1 MPAKKPVKAY
11 QHRDAKRAH
20 IPSAEEA
27 GYEAGSDKVA
37 GGPDSLRLPLNPVLT
52 RGQDPELFWKHKY
65 ATDERLGGLLDQLDA
80 ALKSGDTAAARNLL
94 EQTRETIQQRYTLED
109 DDSRQIDIRS
119 LYRHEHISPEQ
130 VMSGLWRVAGPESP
144 ATSHSPQATQLEL
157 FGNAIAHEEL
167 DKVGD
172 YYTHSD
178 GWTNRLI
185 QGDSHLVM
193 SSLLEREGMAGQVQ
207 CIYIDPP
214 YGIKYGS
221 NWQMRLNNRT
231 VTDGKDE
238 DLSGE
243 PEQIKAFRDTW
254 ELGIHSY
261 LGYLRDRLLVA
272 RELLHES
279 GSCFVQIS
287 DENVHLVRCLMDEV
301 FGSENFVS
309 LINFR
314 KTTSASGE
322 RLSSVSDYLIWYAKS
337 IDSMKSRPLYSE
349 RAGEGW
355 VNYNYLKLPDGT
367 HRRMSP
373 EESASW
379 KSVPEGARIY
389 RRDNLT
395 SQRPAGGTDV
405 RSFPF
410 EGKSYTPGKGTFK
423 TDEAGLTRLAA
434 AKRLEAYGVTL
445 AYRRF
450 ADDFPYIPLSNLWE
464 DTLTG
469 GYAGDRHYVVQTI
482 TKVIQRC
489 ILMTTDPGDLVL
501 DPTCGSGTTAY
512 VAEQWGRR
520 WITIDTSRIAL
531 NIAKTRLMTANFPY
545 YELYDQERCDLRL
558 GFQYKKVPHIT
569 LRSIANGEPPKEET
583 LYDQPKEDK
592 KRLRVAGPFTV
603 ETLQSYEP
611 VSPEELARQR
621 ESDTELA
628 NFEDL
633 IFEHLASA
641 GVKTGDKRE
650 NAVFTRIDRLSHA
663 SLHAEG
669 WYPADV
675 ASGERRV
682 TGGKS
687 GGEAAKNPPATG
699 HSPQA
704 TQSFSERK
712 AYLHIGPKFGT
723 VSKQAVTEA
732 IKACRDRRDGDWL
745 LILGFAFESGLHE
758 TTKSFGSFQVSLVRM
773 HDDLMQQG
781 LLKKD
786 KKAASFVT
794 IGEPDVRVESGLWL
808 VTSGGD
814 ALLSMD
820 ECEVL
825 SGLGSLEAIH
835 GLGRE
840 GLRRLAD
847 LAERGDLRTDEPS
860 AAGGG
865 VDPVKHR
872 RGRGKTDDGG
882 VSAGPGTRAGIA
894 RGTGDPNDP
903 GRTVRISG
911 SGRIGDDLERLR
923 HDQPDAYRSRQIAAL
938 QKLAKAA
945 SHPPLATRHYA
956 LVTIEGLDIYDPI
969 KDEVKSR
976 DVHDIAYW
984 MLDDAYDGS
993 NFVVRQVFFCG
1004 GDKDEFDSWRKG
1016 LDKLSATKTKQAAE
1030 QTLKIEIDDEA
1041 FDRLYGHV
1049 SHPFPAAPGQK
1060 VAVRVVS
1067 QFGEETTKVLTVE

>member
-11 QHRDAKRAH
+11 KHKEAKRAH

-37 GGPDSLRLPLNPVLT
+37 TGPDSLRLPLNPVLT
-52 RGQDPELFWKHKY
+52 RGQDPELFWKSKY
-65 ATDERLGGLLDQLDA
+65 ATDERLGGLLDELDA
-80 ALKSGDTAAARNLL
+80 ALKSGETAAARLL
-94 EQTRETIQQRYTLED
+94 LDRTRETIQHRYTLED

-119 LYRHEHISPEQ
+119 LYRHEHISPEVLIRSLHRSVEATAAAPTKGDSFQ
-130 VMSGLWRVAGPESP
+130 PDLFAP
-144 ATSHSPQATQLEL
+144 AEL

-207 CIYIDPP
+207 CIYLDPP

-272 RELLHES
+272 RDLLHES

-309 LINFR
+309 LITFKKTAGQTSRFLPSTADYILWYTKDFDRLKYRGLNQSLVYGDPGTDAYGLVWERKGVVRPATKLERASPKSLNPEFR
-314 KTTSASGE
+314 FCQLVALHSERGGRPSGE
-322 RLSSVSDYLIWYAKS
+322 GSAMNFPVEFEGRTYRPPGTRGWTTTARGMETLIEKGRIASQGKS
-337 IDSMKSRPLYSE
+337 IRY
-349 RAGEGW
+349 
-355 VNYNYLKLPDGT
+355 
-367 HRRMSP
+367 
-373 EESASW
+373 
-379 KSVPEGARIY
+379 I
-389 RRDNLT
+389 
-395 SQRPAGGTDV
+395 
-405 RSFPF
+405 
-410 EGKSYTPGKGTFK
+410 
-423 TDEAGLTRLAA
+423 
-434 AKRLEAYGVTL
+434 
-445 AYRRF
+445 RF
-450 ADDFPYIPLSNLWE
+450 FDDFPAKPLHSIWDDTQSGSGMEKRYI
-464 DTLTG
+464 
-469 GYAGDRHYVVQTI
+469 VQTNHKI
-482 TKVIQRC
+482 IQRC

-569 LRSIANGEPPKEET
+569 LGSIANNEPPAEET
-583 LYDQPKEDK
+583 LYDQPKTDA

-621 ESDTELA
+621 ESDTELV

-650 NAVFTRIDRLSHA
+650 NAVFTRIDRLADA

-669 WYPADV
+669 WYPAAD
-675 ASGERRV
+675 GE
-682 TGGKS
+682 K
-687 GGEAAKNPPATG
+687 
-699 HSPQA
+699 
-704 TQSFSERK
+704 K

-745 LILGFAFESGLHE
+745 LILGFAFESGLLE

-794 IGEPDVRVESGLWL
+794 IGEPDIHLHRDEKGGTATVE
-808 VTSGGD
+808 
-814 ALLSMD
+814 
-820 ECEVL
+820 
-825 SGLGSLEAIH
+825 
-835 GLGRE
+835 
-840 GLRRLAD
+840 
-847 LAERGDLRTDEPS
+847 
-860 AAGGG
+860 
-865 VDPVKHR
+865 
-872 RGRGKTDDGG
+872 
-882 VSAGPGTRAGIA
+882 IA
-894 RGTGDPNDP
+894 
-903 GRTVRISG
+903 
-911 SGRIGDDLERLR
+911 
-923 HDQPDAYRSRQIAAL
+923 
-938 QKLAKAA
+938 
-945 SHPPLATRHYA
+945 
-956 LVTIEGLDIYDPI
+956 GLDIYDPI
-969 KDEVKSR
+969 KDVVKSR

-1004 GDKDEFDSWRKG
+1004 GDKDEFAKWRKG
-1016 LDKLSATKTKQAAE
+1016 LDKLAAAKAKKAAE

-1049 SHPFPAAPGQK
+1049 SHPFPVTPGQK

-1067 QFGEETTKVLTVE
+1067 QFGEETTKVLVVG